1 MPPLELSIIIAL
13 LLTHFVLKRNA
24 VRIATTLLLFLLIE
38 YMIFFGGA
46 DLHSLVTEA
55 HTDGR
60 SKDYVDGLKA
70 MSDRNASTKLHGG
83 ISVLG
88 MTLIALF
95 GRALERKRE
104 TAAGLRSLPKSTAP
118 K

>member
-1 MPPLELSIIIAL
+1 MPSLELSIIMAIL
-13 LLTHFVLKRNA
+13 LAHFVLKRN
-24 VRIATTLLLFLLIE
+24 VMRVTTTLILFFLIE
-38 YMIFFGGA
+38 YIIFFGGA
-46 DLHSLVTEA
+46 DLQSLVSEA
-55 HTDGR
+55 HIDGR

-70 MSDRNASTKLHGG
+70 MSDRNASTKLYGG
-83 ISVLG
+83 ICVLG

-104 TAAGLRSLPKSTAP
+104 TAAGLRSLPNSTAP